1 MVEATKLPLSRNL
14 VLSPSR
20 SNSGL
25 VISRLVHL
33 VANREIYNLGM
44 VLDPVFAQAQT
55 GSNLGLVRSYWGKVR
70 QNFEILNLERVSV
83 MEELEVEANV

>member
-25 VISRLVHL
+25 VSSRLVHL
-33 VANREIYNLGM
+33 VVNREIYNLGM
-44 VLDPVFAQAQT
+44 VLDPVFAQAET
-55 GSNLGLVRSYWGKVR
+55 GSNLVLVRSCWWKFR
-70 QNFEILNLERVSV
+70 QNFEILNLERISV
-83 MEELEVEANV
+83 LKDLEVEANF